1 MATSGQL
8 LAKDV
13 VNALHDLTWPQTK
26 SLAFQLGV
34 ELHVLD
40 DIELDRRTADDC
52 KAHSVQ
58 AWLKNDVDAGW
69 GKLVAGLRQINLS
82 VVADHVASEHCPEV
96 KPTGV
101 EALSLLPSAASQ
113 AQDHLQP
120 PTESS
125 EKVEKVRED
134 VDQLEQEF
142 SLVVK
147 GFRQAMIKQEAENPK
162 ILDDFE
168 ESLFTLPV
176 ALRATHE
183 KFFSKEREDEIL
195 AAQNMRKLF
204 AILGRYW
211 SFSKY
216 DLLQYLIKKFGDNTL
231 KKSMKQYREMLE
243 KFEKKTS
250 IELYLSAY
258 STPKEMALTFY
269 QLALKMNKV
278 PSACTLHD
286 IRKFKEDLANRSYIY
301 QYSIDIESITTSSV
315 KITLAFHQSA
325 LGWVLAALNPSFL
338 AEYDLIEVT
347 VNGQSLQT
355 YVYHNKDLVGSCV
368 QSYCLVLRAFHVH
381 VCV

>member
-1 MATSGQL
+1 MATSSQL

-13 VNALHDLTWPQTK
+13 VNALHDLTWPQAK

-58 AWLKNDVDAGW
+58 AWLKNDVEAGW
-69 GKLVAGLRQINLS
+69 GKLVAGLRQIDLN
-82 VVADHVASEHCPEV
+82 VIANRVASEHCPEI
-96 KPTGV
+96 KPAGTDT
-101 EALSLLPSAASQ
+101 LSLPLPSTTSQ
-113 AQDHLQP
+113 ALDHSQTP
-120 PTESS
+120 PPENS
-125 EKVEKVRED
+125 EKVKKVKED

-147 GFRQAMIKQEAENPK
+147 KFRQAMIKQEAENPEV
-162 ILDDFE
+162 LDDFQ
-168 ESLFTLPV
+168 ESLLTLPV

-183 KFFSKEREDEIL
+183 RFFSKEREDEIL

-231 KKSMKQYREMLE
+231 KKSMKQYCEMLE
-243 KFEKKTS
+243 IFEKKTS
-250 IELYLSAY
+250 IELYLSTY
-258 STPKEMALTFY
+258 STQKEMALAFY
-269 QLALKMNKV
+269 QLAVKMNKP

-286 IRKFKEDLANRSYIY
+286 IRMFKEDLANRSYIY

-315 KITLAFHQSA
+315 KLTLAFHPSA
-325 LGWVLAALNPSFL
+325 LGWVLAALNPNFL
-338 AEYDLIEVT
+338 AEYDLVEVT

-355 YVYHNKDLVGSCV
+355 YPNKDLVSSYRHELMSSSRLLCV
-368 QSYCLVLRAFHVH
+368 VQ
-381 VCV
+381 